1 VIAAMNEPPSHYLI
15 LLAFVIIAAFL
26 LGFVAGVVSANL
38 GELAVE
44 L

>member
-1 VIAAMNEPPSHYLI
+1 MNEPPSHWVILI
-15 LLAFVIIAAFL
+15 AFVVIAAFL
-26 LGFVAGVVSANL
+26 LGFLVGVIAADL